1 MAAARRR
8 GGAAAA
14 GLRRRGGG
22 VAAARPAGRARLRRG
37 GAAVAGGM
45 RSGGPTRYPGPTRAK
60 LATCVC
66 MFCVFKF
73 ELVCRKTACSGAGE
87 GPQGGTVSR
96 EGAVFRSACV
106 VSGCARP
113 RAREPGHGVR
123 LVAACTLH
131 ILKLAETLAFKGTK
145 IAIFASRGAAPHPA
159 GGTSPQTP
167 SYMSAVL
174 HPGDRLS

>member
-1 MAAARRR
+1 M
-8 GGAAAA
+8 
-14 GLRRRGGG
+14 
-22 VAAARPAGRARLRRG
+22 
-37 GAAVAGGM
+37 
-45 RSGGPTRYPGPTRAK
+45 
-60 LATCVC
+60 
-66 MFCVFKF
+66 
-73 ELVCRKTACSGAGE
+73 
-87 GPQGGTVSR
+87 SR
-96 EGAVFRSACV
+96 EGAVFRSTVCMCV
-106 VSGCARP
+106 VSSGEWVCA